1 MAGKEGTAGV
11 RWTSGETKRGAGFDK
26 DICSAGFCSTGDGQS
41 TFFVLDGDETLVH
54 LSSLTFG
61 SKKKLHCN

>member
-26 DICSAGFCSTGDGQS
+26 DICSAGFFKNGRGKKGKKNHFILTQI
-41 TFFVLDGDETLVH
+41 LVTNF
-54 LSSLTFG
+54 S
-61 SKKKLHCN
+61 

>member
-26 DICSAGFCSTGDGQS
+26 DICSAGFFKNGRAKKEKKKNH
-41 TFFVLDGDETLVH
+41 F
-54 LSSLTFG
+54 SLTQM
-61 SKKKLHCN
+61 LVTNLP

>member
-26 DICSAGFCSTGDGQS
+26 DICSAGFFKNEREKKGKKNY
-41 TFFVLDGDETLVH
+41 F
-54 LSSLTFG
+54 SLTQILVTNL
-61 SKKKLHCN
+61 S